1 MDRLVRE
8 GNELAR
14 ELTQLE
20 YPGRRPIDPESGP
33 GHYKEASRYAYE
45 AAEALRSEDLAR
57 AQTLAAIGQIHATLA
72 AAAATAVQDHGT
84 ELDLARCHQEHLT
97 CLHAKAPAP
106 ASLARAGAAASGLR
120 KAAVE

>member
-1 MDRLVRE
+1 MPDPNEIPVPGPGEPVDVDRLVRE

-45 AAEALRSEDLAR
+45 AAEALRSEDPAR

-72 AAAATAVQDHGT
+72 AAAATAVQDHVT
-84 ELDLARCHQEHLT
+84 ELDWRDVT
-97 CLHAKAPAP
+97 R
-106 ASLARAGAAASGLR
+106 ST
-120 KAAVE
+120 